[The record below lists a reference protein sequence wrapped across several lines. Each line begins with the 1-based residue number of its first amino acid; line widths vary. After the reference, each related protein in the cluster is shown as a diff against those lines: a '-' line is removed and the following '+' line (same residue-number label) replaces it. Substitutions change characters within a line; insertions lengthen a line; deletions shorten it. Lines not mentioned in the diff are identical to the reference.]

1 MSKKQ
6 DWKRA
11 AQKSLE
17 YGTDE
22 DIPKKEVFKN
32 RAKKKATKKRVS
44 KEKE

>member
-11 AQKSLE
+11 AKNSLD
-17 YGTDE
+17 GMDE

-32 RAKKKATKKRVS
+32 RTKKKVLKKPRR
-44 KEKE
+44 EDND